1 MLFIIKVFF
10 VININ
15 AENETNRFSIKLH
28 IFIKDSLT
36 QKPIPDVTVS
46 LPELQINKQTDAN
59 GKVTIKTTKGDF
71 IIITQHI
78 SYGYHYHSTV
88 ISQDTTLTL
97 YIAPISY
104 NRNEFVVTA
113 RREKA
118 IEGLSG
124 GNITLNIQ
132 RLQNL
137 PQFLGSCDP
146 LKILQLTPGVQT
158 AGTGNSGL
166 FVRGGESGQ
175 NLVLFNDAPV
185 YQPSHLLGFFS
196 IFNTGHIS
204 YLQLQ
209 KNGMESQYGGRLS
222 SVLLV
227 KSPDTIPEKIS
238 ISGNIGILASQAT
251 LSIPLG
257 NKYALYVSARKTY
270 MNLILNPLLSGLGA
284 ISDDGESFN
293 YDFQD
298 YNLSFIARPSKKDI
312 ITLHSY
318 FGADKFKL
326 EQDEYQ
332 LTGKMNWNNLA
343 ASLQWKHNWNIDKS
357 FRQVIFTGR
366 YQNNLENDQTGFD
379 IELPSL
385 ISTLG
390 YKNEF
395 TFKSGPVKYSSGIE
409 YNYYYLEPQTP
420 LLKINQN
427 LYDNLAYQK
436 YKNHSLAF
444 FAESNWQM
452 TSKLSARLGL
462 RYTYYLQTGPYD
474 NVLYNEYDD
483 VISSTHF
490 SKGTKVYDN
499 HYIEPR
505 VELKY
510 RFSENNSAHISYNR
524 HNQFINLV
532 SISSVGLPTD
542 FWVPASRNI
551 PSQHS
556 DNFSAGYYHSI
567 YENDYEISVEGY
579 YRQMSNQME
588 LKSELFDLMSQK
600 FILEKSIAYGKGNAY
615 GGEIMLKKNTGKI
628 TGWISYALSWSYRK
642 FPEINNGKKFP
653 AKHDRRHDLSFTL
666 VYSPNR
672 KWDFSSVFVYATGNA
687 FTLPIGMYIMGGLPI
702 KEYGEYNSFRLPDYH
717 RIDLS
722 ATYWFFKKKE
732 RESGFNISLY
742 NAYNRSNPL
751 YLYFGVKES
760 DLENNYLKIRRK
772 QSALYKIVPSIS
784 WMFKF

>member
-132 RLQNL
+132 RLHNL

-227 KSPDTIPEKIS
+227 KSTDTIPEKIS

-298 YNLSFIARPSKKDI
+298 YNLSFIARPSKK
-312 ITLHSY
+312 
-318 FGADKFKL
+318 
-326 EQDEYQ
+326 
-332 LTGKMNWNNLA
+332 
-343 ASLQWKHNWNIDKS
+343 
-357 FRQVIFTGR
+357 R
-366 YQNNLENDQTGFD
+366 Y
-379 IELPSL
+379 
-385 ISTLG
+385 
-390 YKNEF
+390 
-395 TFKSGPVKYSSGIE
+395 
-409 YNYYYLEPQTP
+409 
-420 LLKINQN
+420 
-427 LYDNLAYQK
+427 
-436 YKNHSLAF
+436 H
-444 FAESNWQM
+444 
-452 TSKLSARLGL
+452 
-462 RYTYYLQTGPYD
+462 
-474 NVLYNEYDD
+474 
-483 VISSTHF
+483 H
-490 SKGTKVYDN
+490 
-499 HYIEPR
+499 
-505 VELKY
+505 
-510 RFSENNSAHISYNR
+510 
-524 HNQFINLV
+524 
-532 SISSVGLPTD
+532 
-542 FWVPASRNI
+542 
-551 PSQHS
+551 
-556 DNFSAGYYHSI
+556 
-567 YENDYEISVEGY
+567 
-579 YRQMSNQME
+579 
-588 LKSELFDLMSQK
+588 
-600 FILEKSIAYGKGNAY
+600 
-615 GGEIMLKKNTGKI
+615 
-628 TGWISYALSWSYRK
+628 
-642 FPEINNGKKFP
+642 
-653 AKHDRRHDLSFTL
+653 FTL
-666 VYSPNR
+666 
-672 KWDFSSVFVYATGNA
+672 
-687 FTLPIGMYIMGGLPI
+687 L
-702 KEYGEYNSFRLPDYH
+702 FRC
-717 RIDLS
+717 
-722 ATYWFFKKKE
+722 
-732 RESGFNISLY
+732 
-742 NAYNRSNPL
+742 
-751 YLYFGVKES
+751 
-760 DLENNYLKIRRK
+760 
-772 QSALYKIVPSIS
+772 
-784 WMFKF
+784 